1 MSTARSQG
9 KDAGYRQNQL
19 KTAMKFTNAIS
30 IDKRKGIPL
39 ADQNQVAGLKP
50 GPGMTGVPPL
60 QKLEAKTSLS

>member
-1 MSTARSQG
+1 MSTARSQY

-19 KTAMKFTNAIS
+19 KTALTFTNAIS
-30 IDKRKGIPL
+30 IDKRMPL